1 MSASPHGLPATISGS
16 RLLAISENRTMPY
29 YIYKQRPGKD
39 FDLVEEFAAY
49 RPAREEVR
57 RLRAGLPADADYT
70 LRIIHARNTDE
81 ALGLM
86 SEAREPRP
94 LGEDA

>member
-1 MSASPHGLPATISGS
+1 MN
-16 RLLAISENRTMPY
+16 ENQAMPY
-29 YIYKQRPGKD
+29 YIYKQNPGKD

-49 RPAREEVR
+49 RPAREEIR
-57 RLRAGLPADADYT
+57 RLRAELPAGADYT

-81 ALGLM
+81 AVGLM
-86 SEAREPRP
+86 SETREPRP

>member
-1 MSASPHGLPATISGS
+1 M
-16 RLLAISENRTMPY
+16 SENQTMPY
-29 YIYKQRPGKD
+29 YIYQQRPGKD
-39 FDLVEEFAAY
+39 FDRVAEFAAY

-57 RLRAGLPADADYT
+57 RLRAALPADADYT

-81 ALGLM
+81 AVGLM
-86 SEAREPRP
+86 SETREPRP